1 MKKKNLKLDSNNIYL
16 FLVPAITLVLIF
28 NYLPM
33 LGILMAFQDYNI
45 FAGTNPI
52 DALFNSPWVGF
63 ENFRILL
70 SDPKFLQ
77 VFKNTLE
84 ISFLKIIFTFPLPV
98 ITAVLLNELYNLKF
112 KKIVQT
118 IVYMPH
124 FLSWVIVG
132 GIWMS
137 ILGGNGFANNIL
149 LNSGII
155 DQPIGFMIDNM
166 WFRVVLIISSAWKEI
181 GWSTIIY
188 LAAITS
194 IDYQLYEAVKIDGG
208 NKWHEIK
215 NITIPS
221 LLPTVVMMFILQMS
235 SVMDAGFDQIFNMY
249 SPYVYQ
255 MNDVISTYVYRLGIG
270 GGEYSMA
277 TAIGLFNSVIGFTL
291 LITANYLA
299 RKYTNRSIW

>member
-1 MKKKNLKLDSNNIYL
+1 MKEKKLKLNSNNIYL
-16 FLVPAITLVLIF
+16 FLVPAVVLVFIF

-33 LGILMAFQDYNI
+33 VGILMAFQDYNI
-45 FAGTNPI
+45 FAGSNPI
-52 DALFNSPWVGF
+52 DALFNSPWVGL

-70 SDPKFLQ
+70 TDPKFLQ

-84 ISFLKIIFTFPLPV
+84 ISFLKIVFTFPLPV
-98 ITAVLLNELYNLKF
+98 ITAVLLNELYNLRF

-137 ILGGNGFANNIL
+137 ILGGNGFVNNFL
-149 LNSGII
+149 LNHQII
-155 DQPIGFMIDNM
+155 GSPIPFMINN
-166 WFRVVLIISSAWKEI
+166 WLFRVVLIVSSAWKEI

-208 NKWHEIK
+208 SKWHEIK
-215 NITIPS
+215 NITIPC
-221 LLPTVVMMFILQMS
+221 LLPTVIMMFILNIS

-299 RKYTNRSIW
+299 RKYAGKSIW